1 MVLNLIRRSALFSR
15 ALKNKTKNLG
25 PYNLKKKTMKIGIL
39 CYPTYGGSGIVA
51 TELGMSL
58 ANKGYE
64 VHFISS
70 ALPTRLDITNPN
82 IFFHKVNVQTYPL
95 FQYQPYD
102 IALSSMIYRVVT
114 LYKLDLLH
122 AHYAIPYAYAAFT
135 AKQMLKE
142 EGKDIPLV
150 TTLHG
155 TDITLVGQ
163 HPSYKHAVEFSI
175 NQSDTITSVSESLKK
190 DTLQFFKIT
199 KEIQVITNFI
209 DNSDFISSSSCQRK
223 QFAEE
228 DEKILIHVS
237 NLRPVKRV
245 DEVMQI
251 FKNVNAKVKSKL
263 IIIGEGPDMEK
274 INQFLEENPS
284 LIGKVRLLGKV
295 NDLYKV
301 LQLSDVFLLP
311 SEQESFGLAAL
322 EAMAAETPV
331 ISSNAGGIPEVNIQ
345 GETGFLAEIGNV
357 EAMSNYTIKLLS
369 NDELLA
375 EMKKNA
381 KEQALKF
388 DLRNIL
394 PLYEKMYQDTLDNFK
409 K

>member
-1 MVLNLIRRSALFSR
+1 
-15 ALKNKTKNLG
+15 
-25 PYNLKKKTMKIGIL
+25 MKIGIL

-70 ALPTRLDITNPN
+70 ALPARLDITNPN

-102 IALSSMIYRVVT
+102 IALSSMIYRVVN

-142 EGKDIPLV
+142 DNNDIPLV

-175 NQSDTITSVSESLKK
+175 NQSDAITSVSESLKK
-190 DTLQFFKIT
+190 DTLQFFHIK

-209 DNSDFISSSSCQRK
+209 DNTEFEDLNECQRT
-223 QFAEE
+223 QFASA

-245 DEVMQI
+245 DEVLQI
-251 FKNVNAKVKSKL
+251 FKSVEKKVKSKL

-274 INQFLEENPS
+274 VNSFLEENPE
-284 LIGKVRLLGKV
+284 LISKIRLLGKV
-295 NDLYKV
+295 NDLYRI
-301 LQLSDVFLLP
+301 LRLSDVFLLP

-322 EAMAAETPV
+322 EAMAANTPV

-369 NDELLA
+369 NEELLA
-375 EMKKNA
+375 QMKINA
-381 KEQALKF
+381 KEQAIKF
-388 DLRNIL
+388 DLKNIL
-394 PLYEKMYQDTLDNFK
+394 PIYEEMYKTTIANFK
-409 K
+409 NEPAKA

>member
-1 MVLNLIRRSALFSR
+1 
-15 ALKNKTKNLG
+15 
-25 PYNLKKKTMKIGIL
+25 MKIGIL

-70 ALPTRLDITNPN
+70 ALPARLDITNPN

-102 IALSSMIYRVVT
+102 IALSSMIYRVVN

-142 EGKDIPLV
+142 DNNDIPLV

-175 NQSDTITSVSESLKK
+175 NQSDAITSVSESLKK
-190 DTLQFFKIT
+190 DTLQFFRIK

-209 DNSDFISSSSCQRK
+209 DNTEFEDLNECQRT
-223 QFAEE
+223 QFASA

-245 DEVMQI
+245 EEVLQI
-251 FKNVNAKVKSKL
+251 FKSVEKKVKSKL

-274 INQFLEENPS
+274 VNSFLEENPE
-284 LIGKVRLLGKV
+284 LISKIRLLGKV
-295 NDLYKV
+295 NDLYRI
-301 LQLSDVFLLP
+301 LRLSDVFLLP

-322 EAMAAETPV
+322 EAMAANTPV

-369 NDELLA
+369 NEELLTQ
-375 EMKKNA
+375 MKINA
-381 KEQALKF
+381 KKQAIKF
-388 DLRNIL
+388 DLKNVL
-394 PLYEKMYQDTLDNFK
+394 PIYEEMYKTTIANFK
-409 K
+409 KEPAKV

>member
-1 MVLNLIRRSALFSR
+1 
-15 ALKNKTKNLG
+15 
-25 PYNLKKKTMKIGIL
+25 MKIGIL

-70 ALPTRLDITNPN
+70 NLPARLDITNPN

-102 IALSSMIYRVVT
+102 IALSSMIYRVVN

-190 DTLQFFKIT
+190 DTLQIFNIK
-199 KEIQVITNFI
+199 KEIKVITNFI
-209 DNSDFISSSSCQRK
+209 DNTEFDEFNACSRK
-223 QFAEE
+223 QFATD

-237 NLRPVKRV
+237 NLRPVKRIIDV
-245 DEVMQI
+245 LEI
-251 FKNVNAKVKSKL
+251 FKDVEKHVKSKL

-274 INQFLEENPS
+274 VNEFLEKNPN
-284 LIGKVRLLGKV
+284 LINKIRLLGKV
-295 NDLYKV
+295 NDLYRI

-322 EAMAAETPV
+322 EAMAAQTPV

-345 GETGFLAEIGNV
+345 GETGYLAEIGNV
-357 EAMSNYTIKLLS
+357 KAMSNYAIKLLS
-369 NDELLA
+369 NDELLL
-375 EMKKNA
+375 EMKSNA
-381 KEQALKF
+381 KKQAIRF
-388 DLRNIL
+388 DLKNIL
-394 PLYEKMYQDTLDNFK
+394 PLYEQMYDETLKNFK
-409 K
+409 NDTPNQ

>member
-1 MVLNLIRRSALFSR
+1 
-15 ALKNKTKNLG
+15 
-25 PYNLKKKTMKIGIL
+25 MKIGIL

-70 ALPTRLDITNPN
+70 ALPARLDITNPN

-102 IALSSMIYRVVT
+102 IALSSMIYRVVN

-190 DTLQFFKIT
+190 DTLQFFHIK
-199 KEIQVITNFI
+199 KEIEVITNFI
-209 DNSDFISSSSCQRK
+209 DNSEFIKKDACQRR
-223 QFAEE
+223 QFASP

-245 DEVMQI
+245 DEVLEI
-251 FKNVNAKVKSKL
+251 FKNVQKKINCKL

-274 INQFLEENPS
+274 VNQFLEEHPD
-284 LIGKVRLLGKV
+284 LINKVRLLGKV

-369 NDELLA
+369 DENLLT

-381 KEQALKF
+381 KEQALRF
-388 DLRNIL
+388 DLKNIL
-394 PLYEKMYQDTLDNFK
+394 PLYEKMYENTLSNFK

>member
-1 MVLNLIRRSALFSR
+1 
-15 ALKNKTKNLG
+15 
-25 PYNLKKKTMKIGIL
+25 MKIGIL

-51 TELGMSL
+51 TELGMAL
-58 ANKGYE
+58 AKKGYE

-70 ALPTRLDITNPN
+70 NLPARLDITNPN

-190 DTLQFFKIT
+190 DTLQIFHIK

-209 DNSDFISSSSCQRK
+209 DNSEFDIETVCARR
-223 QFAEE
+223 QFATDE
-228 DEKILIHVS
+228 EKILIHVS
-237 NLRPVKRV
+237 NLRPVKRIS
-245 DEVMQI
+245 EVLEI
-251 FKNVNAKVKSKL
+251 FKNVNRTIKSKL
-263 IIIGEGPDMEK
+263 IIIGEGPEMEK
-274 INQFLEENPS
+274 ISQFLEENPTLMS
-284 LIGKVRLLGKV
+284 EIRLLGKV
-295 NDLYKV
+295 NDLYKI
-301 LQLSDVFLLP
+301 LQLSDAFLLP

-322 EAMAAETPV
+322 EAMAANTPV

-345 GETGFLAEIGNV
+345 GVTGFLAEIGNV

-369 NDELLA
+369 DEKLLA

-381 KEQALKF
+381 KEQAIKF
-388 DLRNIL
+388 DLKNIL
-394 PLYEKMYQDTLDNFK
+394 PLYEDMYRKTLVEFK
-409 K
+409 F

>member
-1 MVLNLIRRSALFSR
+1 
-15 ALKNKTKNLG
+15 
-25 PYNLKKKTMKIGIL
+25 MKIGIL

-58 ANKGYE
+58 ADKGFE

-70 ALPTRLDITNPN
+70 ALPARLDVTNPN

-102 IALSSMIYRVVT
+102 IALSSMIYRVVN
-114 LYKLDLLH
+114 LYKLDILH

-135 AKQMLKE
+135 AKQMLKAE
-142 EGKDIPLV
+142 NKDVPLV

-190 DTLQFFKIT
+190 DTLQFFDIQKN
-199 KEIQVITNFI
+199 IQVITNFI
-209 DNSDFISSSSCQRK
+209 DNSVFDEKGNACQRK
-223 QFAEE
+223 QFASD

-237 NLRPVKRV
+237 NLRPVKRIQDV
-245 DEVMQI
+245 LEI
-251 FKNVNAKVKSKL
+251 FKNVNKKVKSKL
-263 IIIGEGPDMEK
+263 IIIGEGPEMEK
-274 INQFLEENPS
+274 ISEFMENNPE
-284 LIGKVRLLGKV
+284 LIGKIKLLGKV
-295 NDLYKV
+295 NDLYRI

-322 EAMAAETPV
+322 EAMAARTPV

-345 GETGFLAEIGNV
+345 GETGFLAETGNI
-357 EAMSNYTIKLLS
+357 EAMSNYCIKLLS
-369 NDELLA
+369 DDNLLE

-381 KEQALKF
+381 KAQAIHF
-388 DLRNIL
+388 DLKNIL
-394 PLYEKMYQDTLDNFK
+394 PIYIDMYETTITKFEEAKYK
-409 K
+409 EV

>member
-1 MVLNLIRRSALFSR
+1 
-15 ALKNKTKNLG
+15 
-25 PYNLKKKTMKIGIL
+25 MKIGIL

-51 TELGMSL
+51 TELGMAL
-58 ANKGYE
+58 ADKGYE

-70 ALPTRLDITNPN
+70 ALPARLDITNPN

-102 IALSSMIYRVVT
+102 IALSSMIYRVVN

-209 DNSDFISSSSCQRK
+209 DNDEFKMSSDCQRR
-223 QFAEE
+223 QFATD

-245 DEVMQI
+245 EDVLAI
-251 FKNVNAKVKSKL
+251 FKNVTTRVKAML
-263 IIIGEGPDMEK
+263 IIIGEGPDMEI
-274 INQFLEENPS
+274 INLFLEEHPD

-295 NDLYKV
+295 NDLYKI

-345 GETGFLAEIGNV
+345 GETGYLAEIGNI

-369 NDELLA
+369 DENLLTQ
-375 EMKKNA
+375 MKKNA
-381 KEQALKF
+381 KEQALRF
-388 DLRNIL
+388 DLKNIL
-394 PLYEKMYQDTLDNFK
+394 PLYEKMYEHTLANFK

>member
-1 MVLNLIRRSALFSR
+1 
-15 ALKNKTKNLG
+15 
-25 PYNLKKKTMKIGIL
+25 MKIGIL

-70 ALPTRLDITNPN
+70 ALPARLDITNPN

-102 IALSSMIYRVVT
+102 IALSSMIYRVVN

-175 NQSDTITSVSESLKK
+175 NQSDTITSVSESLKR

-199 KEIQVITNFI
+199 KPIEVINNFI
-209 DNSDFISSSSCQRK
+209 DNSEFDEYVECSRK
-223 QFAEE
+223 QFASD

-245 DEVMQI
+245 DEVLQI
-251 FKNVNAKVKSKL
+251 FKNVNSKVKSKL

-274 INQFLEENPS
+274 INEFLEDNPD
-284 LIGKVRLLGKV
+284 LIGRIRLLGKV
-295 NDLYKV
+295 NDLYRI

-322 EAMAAETPV
+322 EAMAANTPV

-345 GETGFLAEIGNV
+345 GETGYLAEIGNV
-357 EAMSNYTIKLLS
+357 DAMSNYAIKLLS
-369 NDELLA
+369 DDQLLSK
-375 EMKKNA
+375 MKKKA
-381 KEQALKF
+381 KEQAIRF
-388 DLRNIL
+388 DLKNIL
-394 PLYEKMYQDTLDNFK
+394 PLYEKMYEETIKHFSK
-409 K
+409 

>member
-1 MVLNLIRRSALFSR
+1 
-15 ALKNKTKNLG
+15 
-25 PYNLKKKTMKIGIL
+25 MKIGIL

-51 TELGMSL
+51 TELGMAL
-58 ANKGYE
+58 AEKGYE
-64 VHFISS
+64 AHFISS
-70 ALPTRLDITNPN
+70 NLPARLDITNPN

-95 FQYQPYD
+95 FQYQPYG
-102 IALSSMIYRVVT
+102 IALSSMIYRVVN

-122 AHYAIPYAYAAFT
+122 AHYAIPYAYAAFM

-175 NQSDTITSVSESLKK
+175 NQSNTVTCVSESLKQ
-190 DTLQFFKIT
+190 DTLKFFNIR
-199 KEIQVITNFI
+199 KEIKVINNFI
-209 DNSDFISSSSCQRK
+209 DNQEFEPCNTFQRE
-223 QFAEE
+223 QFANR

-245 DEVMQI
+245 GDVLQI
-251 FKNVNAKVKSKL
+251 FKTVNKHIKSKL
-263 IIIGEGPDMEK
+263 IIIGEGPDMEI
-274 INQFLEENPS
+274 INQFLEEHPF
-284 LIGKVRLLGKV
+284 LIDKIKLLGKV
-295 NDLYKV
+295 NDLYRI
-301 LQLSDVFLLP
+301 LQLSDVFILP

-322 EAMAAETPV
+322 EAMAAQTPI

-345 GETGFLAEIGNV
+345 GETGFLAEVGNV
-357 EAMSNYTIKLLS
+357 EAMANYTIKLLG
-369 NDELLA
+369 NEQLLKN
-375 EMKKNA
+375 MKNKA

-388 DLRNIL
+388 DIKNIL
-394 PLYEKMYQDTLDNFK
+394 PKYETMYQETMACFNSHK
-409 K
+409 H

>member
-1 MVLNLIRRSALFSR
+1 
-15 ALKNKTKNLG
+15 
-25 PYNLKKKTMKIGIL
+25 MKIGIL

-70 ALPTRLDITNPN
+70 NLPARLDITNPN

-102 IALSSMIYRVVT
+102 IALSSMIYRVVN

-175 NQSDTITSVSESLKK
+175 NKSDTITSVSESLKK
-190 DTLQFFKIT
+190 DTLQIFNIK
-199 KEIQVITNFI
+199 KEIKVITNFI
-209 DNSDFISSSSCQRK
+209 DNTEFDEFNACSRK
-223 QFAEE
+223 QFATN

-237 NLRPVKRV
+237 NLRPVKRIIDV
-245 DEVMQI
+245 LEI
-251 FKNVNAKVKSKL
+251 FKDVEKHVKSKL

-274 INQFLEENPS
+274 VNEFLEENPH
-284 LIGKVRLLGKV
+284 LISKIRLLGKV
-295 NDLYKV
+295 NDLYRI
-301 LQLSDVFLLP
+301 LQLSDLFLLP

-322 EAMAAETPV
+322 EAMAAQTPV

-345 GETGFLAEIGNV
+345 GETGYLAEIGNV
-357 EAMSNYTIKLLS
+357 KAMSNYAIKLLS
-369 NDELLA
+369 NDDLLK
-375 EMKKNA
+375 EMKNNA
-381 KEQALKF
+381 KKQAIKF
-388 DLRNIL
+388 DLKNIL
-394 PLYEKMYQDTLDNFK
+394 PLYEQMYDETLRNFNSDVPDQ
-409 K
+409 

>member
-1 MVLNLIRRSALFSR
+1 
-15 ALKNKTKNLG
+15 
-25 PYNLKKKTMKIGIL
+25 MKIGIL

-70 ALPTRLDITNPN
+70 ALPARLDITNPN

-102 IALSSMIYRVVT
+102 IALSSMIYRVVN

-135 AKQMLKE
+135 AKQMLQQ
-142 EGKDIPLV
+142 DNNDVPLV

-175 NQSDTITSVSESLKK
+175 NQSDVITSVSESLKK
-190 DTLQFFKIT
+190 DTLQFFNIK

-209 DNSDFISSSSCQRK
+209 DNSEFEYHNDCQRT
-223 QFAEE
+223 QFASE

-237 NLRPVKRV
+237 NLRPVKRIE
-245 DEVMQI
+245 EVLQI
-251 FKNVNAKVKSKL
+251 FKNVEKKVKSRL

-274 INQFLEENPS
+274 VSQFLEENPE
-284 LIGKVRLLGKV
+284 LISKIRLLGKV
-295 NDLYKV
+295 NDLYRI

-322 EAMAAETPV
+322 EAMAAYTPV
-331 ISSNAGGIPEVNIQ
+331 VSSNAGGIPEVNIQ
-345 GETGFLAEIGNV
+345 GVTGFLAEIGNV
-357 EAMSNYTIKLLS
+357 EAMSNYTIKILS
-369 NDELLA
+369 NEDLLA
-375 EMKKNA
+375 EMKINA
-381 KEQALKF
+381 KQQANKF
-388 DLRNIL
+388 DLKNIL
-394 PLYEKMYQDTLDNFK
+394 PIYEEMYKTAISNFK
-409 K
+409 TDAVKAE

>member
-1 MVLNLIRRSALFSR
+1 
-15 ALKNKTKNLG
+15 
-25 PYNLKKKTMKIGIL
+25 MKIGIL

-70 ALPTRLDITNPN
+70 NLPARLDITNPN
-82 IFFHKVNVQTYPL
+82 IFFHRVNLQSYPL

-102 IALSSMIYRVVT
+102 IALSSMIYRVAT
-114 LYKLDLLH
+114 LYQLDLLH

-142 EGKDIPLV
+142 EGKEIPLI

-163 HPSYKHAVEFSI
+163 HPTYKHAVEFSI
-175 NQSDTITSVSESLKK
+175 NQSDAITSVSESLKK
-190 DTLQFFKIT
+190 DTLQVFHIK
-199 KEIQVITNFI
+199 KDIQVITNFI
-209 DNSDFISSSSCQRK
+209 DNSFFAECKECNRT
-223 QFAEE
+223 QFADP

-245 DEVMQI
+245 EDVLQI
-251 FKNVNAKVKSKL
+251 FKNVQQKIKSKL
-263 IIIGEGPDMEK
+263 IIIGEGPDTEK
-274 INQFLEENPS
+274 ITQFLEDNPE
-284 LIGKVRLLGKV
+284 LISKIRLLGKV
-295 NDLYKV
+295 NDLYSI
-301 LQLSDVFLLP
+301 LQISDVFLLP

-322 EAMAAETPV
+322 EAMAASTPV
-331 ISSNAGGIPEVNIQ
+331 VSSNAGGIPEVNIQ
-345 GETGFLAEIGNV
+345 GKTGYLAEVGNV

-369 NDELLA
+369 DEALLQK
-375 EMKKNA
+375 MKMNA
-381 KEQALKF
+381 KQQAHHF
-388 DLRNIL
+388 DLDNIL
-394 PLYEKMYQDTLDNFK
+394 PLYEKMYSNTIKAFNNQHLQINK
-409 K
+409 I

>member
-1 MVLNLIRRSALFSR
+1 
-15 ALKNKTKNLG
+15 
-25 PYNLKKKTMKIGIL
+25 MKIGIL

-70 ALPTRLDITNPN
+70 ALPARLDITNPN

-102 IALSSMIYRVVT
+102 IALSSMIYRVVN

-175 NQSDTITSVSESLKK
+175 NQSDTITSVSESLKR

-199 KEIQVITNFI
+199 KPIEVINNFI
-209 DNSDFISSSSCQRK
+209 DNSEFDEYVECSRK
-223 QFAEE
+223 QFASD

-245 DEVMQI
+245 DEVLQI
-251 FKNVNAKVKSKL
+251 FKNVNSKVKSKL
-263 IIIGEGPDMEK
+263 VIIGEGPDMEK
-274 INQFLEENPS
+274 INEFLEDNPD
-284 LIGKVRLLGKV
+284 LIGRIRLLGKV
-295 NDLYKV
+295 NDLYRI

-322 EAMAAETPV
+322 EAMAANTPV

-345 GETGFLAEIGNV
+345 GETGYLAEIGNV
-357 EAMSNYTIKLLS
+357 DAMSNYAIKLLS
-369 NDELLA
+369 DDQLLS
-375 EMKKNA
+375 EMKKKA
-381 KEQALKF
+381 KEQAIRF
-388 DLRNIL
+388 DLKNIL
-394 PLYEKMYQDTLDNFK
+394 PLYEKMYEETIKHFSK
-409 K
+409 

>member
-1 MVLNLIRRSALFSR
+1 
-15 ALKNKTKNLG
+15 
-25 PYNLKKKTMKIGIL
+25 MKIGIL

-51 TELGMSL
+51 TELGMAL

-70 ALPTRLDITNPN
+70 ALPARLDITNPN

-102 IALSSMIYRVVT
+102 IALSSMIYRVVN

-190 DTLQFFKIT
+190 DTLQLFKIT
-199 KEIQVITNFI
+199 KEIKVINNFI
-209 DNSDFISSSSCQRK
+209 DNDEFKGNTDCQRR
-223 QFAEE
+223 QFAT
-228 DEKILIHVS
+228 DNEKILIHVS

-245 DEVMQI
+245 ADVLQI
-251 FKNVNAKVKSKL
+251 FKNVNARLQSML
-263 IIIGEGPDMEK
+263 IIIGEGPDMEV
-274 INQFLEENPS
+274 INQFLEEHPD

-295 NDLYKV
+295 NDLYQI
-301 LQLSDVFLLP
+301 LHLSDVFLLP

-369 NDELLA
+369 DENLLA
-375 EMKKNA
+375 QMKKNA

-388 DLRNIL
+388 DLKNIL
-394 PLYEKMYQDTLDNFK
+394 PLYEKMYINSLNNFK

>member
-1 MVLNLIRRSALFSR
+1 
-15 ALKNKTKNLG
+15 
-25 PYNLKKKTMKIGIL
+25 MKIGIL

-70 ALPTRLDITNPN
+70 NLPARLDITNPN

-102 IALSSMIYRVVT
+102 IALSSMIYRVVN

-190 DTLQFFKIT
+190 DTLQIFNIK
-199 KEIQVITNFI
+199 KEIKVITNFI
-209 DNSDFISSSSCQRK
+209 DNTEFDEFNVCSRK
-223 QFAEE
+223 QFATD

-237 NLRPVKRV
+237 NLRPVKRIIDV
-245 DEVMQI
+245 LEI
-251 FKNVNAKVKSKL
+251 FKDVEKHVKSKL

-274 INQFLEENPS
+274 VNEFLEKNPN
-284 LIGKVRLLGKV
+284 LINKIRLLGKV
-295 NDLYKV
+295 NDLYRI

-322 EAMAAETPV
+322 EAMAAQTPV

-345 GETGFLAEIGNV
+345 GETGYLAEIGNV
-357 EAMSNYTIKLLS
+357 KAMSNYAIKLLS
-369 NDELLA
+369 NDELLL
-375 EMKKNA
+375 EMKRNA
-381 KEQALKF
+381 KKQAIKF
-388 DLRNIL
+388 DLKNIL
-394 PLYEKMYQDTLDNFK
+394 PLYEQMYDETLKNFK
-409 K
+409 NDTSNQ

>member
-1 MVLNLIRRSALFSR
+1 
-15 ALKNKTKNLG
+15 
-25 PYNLKKKTMKIGIL
+25 MKIGIL

-70 ALPTRLDITNPN
+70 ALPARLDITNPN

-102 IALSSMIYRVVT
+102 IALSSMIYRVVN

-175 NQSDTITSVSESLKK
+175 NQSDTITSVSESLKR

-199 KEIQVITNFI
+199 KPIEVITNFI
-209 DNSDFISSSSCQRK
+209 DNSEFDDYVECSRK
-223 QFAEE
+223 QFASD

-245 DEVMQI
+245 DEVLQI
-251 FKNVNAKVKSKL
+251 FKNVNSKVKSKL

-274 INQFLEENPS
+274 INEFLEDNPD
-284 LIGKVRLLGKV
+284 LIGRIRLLGKV
-295 NDLYKV
+295 NDLYRI

-322 EAMAAETPV
+322 EAMAANTPV

-345 GETGFLAEIGNV
+345 GETGYLAEIGNV
-357 EAMSNYTIKLLS
+357 DAMSNYAIKLLS
-369 NDELLA
+369 DDQLLS
-375 EMKKNA
+375 EMKKKA
-381 KEQALKF
+381 KEQAIRF
-388 DLRNIL
+388 DLKNIL
-394 PLYEKMYQDTLDNFK
+394 PLYEKMYEETIKDFSK
-409 K
+409 

>member
-1 MVLNLIRRSALFSR
+1 MNLLR
-15 ALKNKTKNLG
+15 KNKEK
-25 PYNLKKKTMKIGIL
+25 PMKIGIL

-70 ALPTRLDITNPN
+70 ALPARLDITNPN

-102 IALSSMIYRVVT
+102 IALSSMIYRVVN
-114 LYKLDLLH
+114 LYKLDILH

-142 EGKDIPLV
+142 EGKDVPLV

-190 DTLQFFKIT
+190 DTLQFFNIK
-199 KEIQVITNFI
+199 KDIQVITNFI
-209 DNSDFISSSSCQRK
+209 DNSEFDECVNCDRK
-223 QFAEE
+223 QFAND

-237 NLRPVKRV
+237 NLRPVKRIE
-245 DEVMQI
+245 EVLAI
-251 FKNVNAKVKSKL
+251 FKNVQKKIKSKL
-263 IIIGEGPDMEK
+263 VIIGEGPDMEK
-274 INQFLEENPS
+274 INQFLEENPD
-284 LIGKVRLLGKV
+284 LISKIRLLGKV
-295 NDLYKV
+295 NDLYRI

-322 EAMAAETPV
+322 EAMAAYTPV

-345 GETGFLAEIGNV
+345 GETGFIAEIGNV
-357 EAMSNYTIKLLS
+357 EAMSNYTIKLLG
-369 NDELLA
+369 DEKLLA
-375 EMKKNA
+375 QMKINA
-381 KEQALKF
+381 KQQAIKF
-388 DLRNIL
+388 DLKNIL
-394 PLYEKMYQDTLDNFK
+394 PIYEKMYEETLYRFKNLQDAEVLK
-409 K
+409 KV

>member
-1 MVLNLIRRSALFSR
+1 
-15 ALKNKTKNLG
+15 
-25 PYNLKKKTMKIGIL
+25 MKIGIL

-70 ALPTRLDITNPN
+70 ALPARLDITNPN
-82 IFFHKVNVQTYPL
+82 IFFHRVNVQTYPL

-102 IALSSMIYRVVT
+102 IALSSMIYRVVN

-142 EGKDIPLV
+142 DNNDIPLV

-175 NQSDTITSVSESLKK
+175 NQSDAITSVSESLKR
-190 DTLQFFKIT
+190 DTLQFFKIK

-209 DNSDFISSSSCQRK
+209 DNSEFEERNECQRT
-223 QFAEE
+223 QFANA

-245 DEVMQI
+245 DEVLHI
-251 FKNVNAKVKSKL
+251 FKNVQKKVKSKL

-274 INQFLEENPS
+274 VNQFLEENPE
-284 LIGKVRLLGKV
+284 LISKIRLLGKV
-295 NDLYKV
+295 NDLYKI

-322 EAMAAETPV
+322 EAMAAHTPV

-369 NDELLA
+369 NEELLVQ
-375 EMKKNA
+375 MKKNA
-381 KEQALKF
+381 KEQAIKF
-388 DLRNIL
+388 DLKNVL
-394 PLYEKMYQDTLDNFK
+394 PVYEEMYRTTIEHFK
-409 K
+409 NEITII

>member
-1 MVLNLIRRSALFSR
+1 
-15 ALKNKTKNLG
+15 
-25 PYNLKKKTMKIGIL
+25 MKIGIL

-51 TELGMSL
+51 TELGMAL
-58 ANKGYE
+58 ADKGYE

-70 ALPTRLDITNPN
+70 NLPARLDITNPN
-82 IFFHKVNVQTYPL
+82 IFFHKVNIQPYPL

-102 IALSSMIYRVVT
+102 IALSSMIYRVVN

-135 AKQMLKE
+135 GKQMLKE

-163 HPSYKHAVEFSI
+163 YPSYKHAVEFSI
-175 NQSDTITSVSESLKK
+175 NQSDAITTVSESLKK
-190 DTLQFFKIT
+190 DTLKFFNIK
-199 KEIQVITNFI
+199 KEIQVIHNFI
-209 DNSDFISSSSCQRK
+209 DNKLFSQVNDCARR
-223 QFAEE
+223 QFADP

-245 DEVMQI
+245 GDVLQV
-251 FKNVNAKVKSKL
+251 FKSVHQKIKSRL
-263 IIIGEGPDMEK
+263 IIIGEGPDMEI
-274 INQFLEENPS
+274 INQFLEDNPE
-284 LIGKVRLLGKV
+284 LINKVRLLGKIT
-295 NDLYKV
+295 DLYSI

-322 EAMAAETPV
+322 EAMAADTPV

-345 GETGFLAEIGNV
+345 GKTGYLTEIGNV
-357 EAMSNYTIKLLS
+357 DAMTNYTIKLLS
-369 NDELLA
+369 DEQLLD

-381 KEQALKF
+381 KAQALSF
-388 DLRNIL
+388 DMENIL
-394 PLYEKMYQDTLDNFK
+394 PIYEKMYAETLRAFHELK
-409 K
+409 

>member
-1 MVLNLIRRSALFSR
+1 
-15 ALKNKTKNLG
+15 
-25 PYNLKKKTMKIGIL
+25 MKIGIL

-70 ALPTRLDITNPN
+70 NLPARLDITNPN

-102 IALSSMIYRVVT
+102 IALSSMIYRVVN

-175 NQSDTITSVSESLKK
+175 NKSDTITSVSESLKK
-190 DTLQFFKIT
+190 DTLQIFNIK
-199 KEIQVITNFI
+199 KEIKVITNFI
-209 DNSDFISSSSCQRK
+209 DNTEFDDFNECSRR
-223 QFAEE
+223 QFATD

-237 NLRPVKRV
+237 NLRPVKRIEDV
-245 DEVMQI
+245 LEI
-251 FKNVNAKVKSKL
+251 FKDVEKHVKSKL

-274 INQFLEENPS
+274 VNEFLEENPH
-284 LIGKVRLLGKV
+284 LISKIRLLGKV
-295 NDLYKV
+295 NDLYRI
-301 LQLSDVFLLP
+301 LQLSDLFLLP

-322 EAMAAETPV
+322 EAMAANTPV

-345 GETGFLAEIGNV
+345 GETGYLAEIGNV
-357 EAMSNYTIKLLS
+357 KAMSNYAIKLLS
-369 NDELLA
+369 NDDLLQ
-375 EMKKNA
+375 EMKNNA
-381 KEQALKF
+381 KKQAIKF
-388 DLRNIL
+388 DLKNIL
-394 PLYEKMYQDTLDNFK
+394 PLYEQMYDETLRNFNSDVPDQ
-409 K
+409 

>member
-1 MVLNLIRRSALFSR
+1 
-15 ALKNKTKNLG
+15 
-25 PYNLKKKTMKIGIL
+25 MKIGIL

-70 ALPTRLDITNPN
+70 NLPARLDIANPN

-102 IALSSMIYRVVT
+102 IALSSMIFRVVN
-114 LYKLDLLH
+114 LYKLDILH
-122 AHYAIPYAYAAFT
+122 AHYAIPYAYAAFM

-142 EGKDIPLV
+142 INRDIPLV

-190 DTLQFFKIT
+190 DTLQKFHIK

-209 DNSDFISSSSCQRK
+209 DNSEFSNFEICSRK
-223 QFAEE
+223 QLAKS

-245 DEVMQI
+245 SEVLEI
-251 FKNVNAKVKSKL
+251 FKNVQKKIKSKL
-263 IIIGEGPDMEK
+263 IIIGEGPDMEV
-274 INQFLEENPS
+274 INEFLEENPE
-284 LIGKVRLLGKV
+284 LMDKIRLMGKV
-295 NDLYKV
+295 NDLYKI
-301 LQLSDVFLLP
+301 LELSDVFLLP

-322 EAMAAETPV
+322 EAMAASTPV

-345 GETGFLAEIGNV
+345 GVTGFLAEVGNV

-369 NDELLA
+369 DEKLLA
-375 EMKKNA
+375 EMKLNA
-381 KEQALKF
+381 KKQAVKF
-388 DLRNIL
+388 DLKNIL
-394 PLYEKMYQDTLDNFK
+394 PIYEKMYAETLSKFK
-409 K
+409 A

>member
-1 MVLNLIRRSALFSR
+1 
-15 ALKNKTKNLG
+15 
-25 PYNLKKKTMKIGIL
+25 MKIGIL

-51 TELGMSL
+51 TELGMAL
-58 ANKGYE
+58 ADKGYE

-70 ALPTRLDITNPN
+70 ALPARLDITNQN

-102 IALSSMIYRVVT
+102 IALSSMIYRVVN

-190 DTLQFFKIT
+190 DTLQLFKIT

-209 DNSDFISSSSCQRK
+209 DNGEFTINTDCQRR
-223 QFAEE
+223 QFATD

-245 DEVMQI
+245 GDVLQI
-251 FKNVNAKVKSKL
+251 FKNVNARVKSML
-263 IIIGEGPDMEK
+263 IIIGEGPDMEV
-274 INQFLEENPS
+274 INQFLEEHPD

-295 NDLYKV
+295 NDLYRI

-369 NDELLA
+369 DENLLTQ
-375 EMKKNA
+375 MKKNA
-381 KEQALKF
+381 KDQALRF
-388 DLRNIL
+388 DLKNIL
-394 PLYEKMYQDTLDNFK
+394 PLYEKMYQDTLSNFK

>member
-1 MVLNLIRRSALFSR
+1 
-15 ALKNKTKNLG
+15 
-25 PYNLKKKTMKIGIL
+25 MKIGIL

-58 ANKGYE
+58 AKKGYE

-70 ALPTRLDITNPN
+70 ALPARLDITNPN

-102 IALSSMIYRVVT
+102 IALSSMIYRVAT
-114 LYKLDLLH
+114 LYKLDILH

-175 NQSDTITSVSESLKK
+175 NQSDAITSVSESLKK
-190 DTLQFFKIT
+190 DTLQLFGIK
-199 KEIQVITNFI
+199 KNIQIITNFI
-209 DNSDFISSSSCQRK
+209 DNSAFDECRNCSRR
-223 QFAEE
+223 QFADD

-245 DEVMQI
+245 GEVLQI
-251 FKNVNAKVKSKL
+251 FKNVEKMVKCKL
-263 IIIGEGPDMEK
+263 VIIGEGPDMEVV
-274 INQFLEENPS
+274 NQFLEDNPN
-284 LIGKVRLLGKV
+284 LINKIRLLGKV
-295 NDLYKV
+295 NDLYKI
-301 LQLSDVFLLP
+301 LQVSDVFLLP

-322 EAMAAETPV
+322 EAMAAYTPV
-331 ISSNAGGIPEVNIQ
+331 VSSNAGGIPEVNIQ

-369 NDELLA
+369 NEKLLA
-375 EMKKNA
+375 GMKKNA
-381 KEQALKF
+381 KEQAIKF
-388 DLRNIL
+388 DLKNIL
-394 PLYEKMYQDTLDNFK
+394 PVYEKMYTETIEKFK
-409 K
+409 SQQNI